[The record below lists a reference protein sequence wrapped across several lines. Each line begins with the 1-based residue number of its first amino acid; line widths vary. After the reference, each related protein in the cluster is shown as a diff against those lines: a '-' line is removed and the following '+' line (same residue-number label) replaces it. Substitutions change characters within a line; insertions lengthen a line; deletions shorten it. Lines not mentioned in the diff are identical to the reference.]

1 MSLDSPAAAAEPQVE
16 VPPPDRG
23 LDALL
28 AERRRTRTS
37 GDSAALRQLT
47 ERLQAQPSMQDFRN
61 DLEDALVGVAA
72 QVVQAMIR
80 LREQRQENVVDPG
93 AVADNVAT
101 AVEALCAAEL
111 TLTVMRSVVP
121 VPRS

>member
-1 MSLDSPAAAAEPQVE
+1 MSLDSPAAEAESQVE
-16 VPPPDRG
+16 VLPPDRG

-28 AERRRTRTS
+28 ADRRQTRTR
-37 GDSAALRQLT
+37 GDSTAIRQLT

-61 DLEDALVGVAA
+61 DLEDALVGIAA

-80 LREQRQENVVDPG
+80 LREQRQENVVDPD
-93 AVADNVAT
+93 AVADNVTT
-101 AVEALCAAEL
+101 AAEALCAAEL